1 MDSAGGIE
9 GLEGCRVCR
18 GYRRVGRG
26 GQCSAGGIEGLEG
39 CRAVRWVGK
48 GWKGWGSV
56 PVCLLNEQLRDFST
70 FSTNGNA
77 QKRSNFVVRYA
88 LEFNTKTF
96 LKSRFQ
102 HNVK

>member
-1 MDSAGGIE
+1 MRKGGQ
-9 GLEGCRVCR
+9 CR
-18 GYRRVGRG
+18 GYGRVGRVGSAVQGVWKGWKGGQCRGYGRVGRG
-26 GQCSAGGIEGLEG
+26 GGQSPI
-39 CRAVRWVGK
+39 
-48 GWKGWGSV
+48 
-56 PVCLLNEQLRDFST
+56 CLLNEQLRDFST